1 MACAITSLMLAAAIG
16 VLAAGFTMLSGRKE
30 RSQVRED
37 KAPNSSHGGPVIA

>member
-30 RSQVRED
+30 RSQVREGM
-37 KAPNSSHGGPVIA
+37 ARNSSHGRPVIA